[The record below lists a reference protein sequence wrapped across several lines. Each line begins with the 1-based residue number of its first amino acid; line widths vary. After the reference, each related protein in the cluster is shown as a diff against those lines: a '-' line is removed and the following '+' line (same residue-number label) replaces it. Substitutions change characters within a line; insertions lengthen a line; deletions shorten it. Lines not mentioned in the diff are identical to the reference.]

1 MTCRETSSGDIL
13 TVEILPCY
21 GRGAPKVSIVNTAV
35 DGKVM
40 MNEVFSSSSNYS
52 LTRIIGGQPSQFII
66 TVANHTQP
74 LTLGVAVSFWALY
87 CKFLVL
93 FLNKIQA
100 RSINSGV

>member
-1 MTCRETSSGDIL
+1 M
-13 TVEILPCY
+13 
-21 GRGAPKVSIVNTAV
+21 SIVNTAV